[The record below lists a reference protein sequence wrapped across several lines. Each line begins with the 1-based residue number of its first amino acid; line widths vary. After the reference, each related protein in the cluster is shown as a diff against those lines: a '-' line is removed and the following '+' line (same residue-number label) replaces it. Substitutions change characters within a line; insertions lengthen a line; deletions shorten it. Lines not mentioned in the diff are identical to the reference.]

1 MSVTYI
7 YNCVCIYRCTH
18 LKKLAVCMCRNVT
31 DAGIRMVINH
41 CNQLRVLDLT
51 GLSITGMCTLCENPE
66 PKLCLE
72 IYGV

>member
-1 MSVTYI
+1 
-7 YNCVCIYRCTH
+7 
-18 LKKLAVCMCRNVT
+18 MCRNVT
-31 DAGIRMVINH
+31 DAGIRKVINH